1 MVSFSS
7 TGLYREKAVSTF
19 IRALSAP
26 ARILIAATLCI
37 LLLSHAPRAGAINPP
52 YVLAPTW
59 FYLSE
64 SLGDDP
70 RASWQTVLGT
80 WSVAGGTYNSSA
92 VLSTA
97 LTTIYD
103 YPDWWFSGPVTAV
116 PFGDYRL
123 TASML
128 NQSGGSSTVGLVYGY
143 QDAAN
148 YREVIF
154 SASGTASLRLV
165 VNGVATTVAS
175 SRYPGSGQNVWFKT
189 PC

>member
-1 MVSFSS
+1 MS
-7 TGLYREKAVSTF
+7 TS
-19 IRALSAP
+19 IRAP

-37 LLLSHAPRAGAINPP
+37 LLLSHAPRASAIEPP
-52 YVLAPTW
+52 YVPPTW
-59 FYLSE
+59 YYLSD
-64 SLGDDP
+64 LFGDDP
-70 RASWQTVLGT
+70 YPYWQTMLGT

-175 SRYPGSGQNVWFKT
+175 SRYPGSGQ
-189 PC
+189 